1 MLDQQT
7 NQQTEYETYPRI
19 GDKYSYNGYTVEL
32 LDITPDG
39 QRGYVTTEARDAF
52 PQIFVRHVGYCDCLS
67 GYVELSDLREIEEAD
82 FAKHPAAVA
91 YMAEHEDYMADEQ
104 QKQELRGGL

>member
-1 MLDQQT
+1 MNMQ
-7 NQQTEYETYPRI
+7 YETYPRI
-19 GDKYSYNGYTVEL
+19 GEKYSYNGYTVEL

-39 QRGYVTTEARDAF
+39 HRGYVTTEAKDAF
-52 PQIFVRHVGYCDCLS
+52 PKIFIRHAGWCGCLS

-91 YMAEHEDYMADEQ
+91 YMEEHADYMAD
-104 QKQELRGGL
+104 KQLQDELRGGL